1 MDYGKE
7 ERALS
12 WHTLISSSKLD
23 LSRLMTQETLNSFP
37 SLMLSVQKVHVSP
50 IYRKIYLDIWHK
62 K

>member
-37 SLMLSVQKVHVSP
+37 SLMLSVQKVDVSP